1 MHTEIKSDDILDI
14 IVGRTN
20 NPSTPYNFAFRTTNR
35 DLAIDALYTYMVDGV
50 KSGSIPAILL
60 LEIVVSAAEG
70 VKAKFPD
77 IAASVRKMNL
87 EQIKKQNDAP
97 NQ

>member
-1 MHTEIKSDDILDI
+1 MHPEIKDDDILDI

-20 NPSTPYNFAFRTTNR
+20 QPRLPYNFAFRTTNR
-35 DLAIDALYTYMVDGV
+35 DMAIDALYTYMVDAIE
-50 KSGSIPAILL
+50 SGHVPGILL